1 MLTIDFDIGFITG
14 LSIVDV
20 TFIFQVKEMA
30 IESGGLGIIEDGLI
44 RGGNREN
51 IF

>member
-1 MLTIDFDIGFITG
+1 MFTIDFDIGFITG

-30 IESGGLGIIEDGLI
+30 IVSGGLGIVKNGLI
-44 RGGNREN
+44 RGGNRKN